1 MTLNKKRKILV
12 VSGTRAEYGYV
23 RPLLK
28 LIEGDSE
35 VESETLVTNMH
46 LLEKFGKSVTEF
58 AKDNIEV
65 TYKIYNTLDG
75 YNNTT
80 MVKSL
85 GVYLLQLPE
94 ILEKSKPDIVLI
106 SGDRGEQLM
115 TAIAASHLNIPVAHI
130 QAGEKSGNIDG
141 SVRHAIT
148 KISHIHFC
156 ANQDA
161 YERVIKLGEDSFR
174 VFNLGAPLIDE
185 IVAPDFYIKDI
196 RKKLN
201 LREDRKIFLV
211 VNHSVT
217 EESED
222 AGEQMKAIIE
232 AVEPVDAEV
241 VLIMPNSDAGSVAIR
256 KTLATYGSDNLNK
269 SKFDKYRIFY
279 NLSRVEYISIMR
291 EASVMIG
298 NSSSGIL
305 EAPSFKLPVINIGRR
320 QHGRLQGENVINCE
334 YNKELIIKAINKA
347 ESESFRNSLQNLVN
361 PYGDGRS
368 SEKILNILKTI
379 SLNKKLT
386 QKEIA
391 Y

>member
-130 QAGEKSGNIDG
+130 QAGENSGNIDG

-148 KISHIHFC
+148 KISHIHFW
-156 ANQDA
+156 
-161 YERVIKLGEDSFR
+161 
-174 VFNLGAPLIDE
+174 
-185 IVAPDFYIKDI
+185 
-196 RKKLN
+196 
-201 LREDRKIFLV
+201 
-211 VNHSVT
+211 
-217 EESED
+217 
-222 AGEQMKAIIE
+222 
-232 AVEPVDAEV
+232 
-241 VLIMPNSDAGSVAIR
+241 
-256 KTLATYGSDNLNK
+256 
-269 SKFDKYRIFY
+269 
-279 NLSRVEYISIMR
+279 
-291 EASVMIG
+291 
-298 NSSSGIL
+298 
-305 EAPSFKLPVINIGRR
+305 
-320 QHGRLQGENVINCE
+320 
-334 YNKELIIKAINKA
+334 
-347 ESESFRNSLQNLVN
+347 
-361 PYGDGRS
+361 
-368 SEKILNILKTI
+368 
-379 SLNKKLT
+379 
-386 QKEIA
+386 
-391 Y
+391 

>member
-1 MTLNKKRKILV
+1 VILHKKRKILII
-12 VSGTRAEYGYV
+12 SGTRAEYGYV

-28 LIEGDSE
+28 LIENDPE

-46 LLEKFGKSVTEF
+46 LLDKFGKSVREF
-58 AKDNIEV
+58 EKDGIEV
-65 TYKIYNTLDG
+65 TYKIHNTLDG
-75 YNNTT
+75 YTNAT

-115 TAIAASHLNIPVAHI
+115 SAIAASHLNIPVAHI

-161 YERVIKLGEDSFR
+161 YERVIKLGEDEFR

-196 RKKLN
+196 RRKLN
-201 LREDRKIFLV
+201 LREDKKIFLI
-211 VNHSVT
+211 VNHSIT
-217 EESED
+217 EESEE
-222 AGEQMKAIIE
+222 AGEQMKAVID
-232 AVEPVDAEV
+232 AVEDMDAEMI
-241 VLIMPNSDAGSVAIR
+241 LIMPNSDAGSAAIR
-256 KTLATYGSDNLNK
+256 KTLTTYGSDNLNK
-269 SKFDKYRIFY
+269 SKFDRFRIFY
-279 NLSRVEYISIMR
+279 NLSRIEYISVMR
-291 EASVMIG
+291 EAAVMIG

-305 EAPSFKLPVINIGRR
+305 EAPSFKLPVVNVGRR
-320 QHGRLQGENVINCE
+320 QKGRLQGKNVINCE
-334 YNKELIIKAINKA
+334 YDKDSIIKAVNEA
-347 ESESFRNSLQNLVN
+347 DSQSFRSSLENLVN

-368 SEKILNILKTI
+368 SQKILNALKTI
-379 SLNKKLT
+379 PLNKKLT